1 MCSDSRRWQGGTTL
15 TEVVVAS
22 GLLLICIV
30 PILKAL
36 TAAQATSRIIEWRTR
51 SLALA
56 QGKLDEVRARCVY
69 HFDESFDER
78 SASLDGSYLCIVE
91 DTRHKDLREVSV
103 SVGYDRNTNGKL
115 NHDEIEV
122 TLTTNVARLGPG
134 A

>member
-1 MCSDSRRWQGGTTL
+1 MTL

-56 QGKLDEVRARCVY
+56 QGKLDEIRARCVY
-69 HFDESFDER
+69 HYDESYDEK
-78 SASLDGSYLCIVE
+78 SVSLDGSYLCTVK
-91 DTRHKDLREVSV
+91 DTRHKNLREVSV
-103 SVGYDRNTNGKL
+103 SVGCDRNANGKL

>member
-1 MCSDSRRWQGGTTL
+1 MCDDSRRWRGGTTL

-36 TAAQATSRIIEWRTR
+36 TAAQATSRIIEWRTQ

-56 QGKLDEVRARCVY
+56 QGKLDEIRARSVHHY
-69 HFDESFDER
+69 DESFDER
-78 SASLDGSYLCIVE
+78 SVSLDGSYLCTVK
-91 DTRHKDLREVSV
+91 DTRHRDIREVSV
-103 SVGYDRNTNGKL
+103 SVGYDRDSNGKL
-115 NHDEIEV
+115 NHDEIGV
-122 TLTTNVARLGPG
+122 TLTSNIAKLGPG

>member
-1 MCSDSRRWQGGTTL
+1 VRGRRRGGTTL

-36 TAAQATSRIIEWRTR
+36 TAAQATSRIIEWRTL

-78 SASLDGSYLCIVE
+78 SVSLDGSYLCTVK
-91 DTRHKDLREVSV
+91 DTLHTSLREVSV
-103 SVGYDRNTNGKL
+103 SVGYDRNANGKL